1 MNLQLENMQTEDN
14 TKSYTFWRWMNI
26 QKTISREEEEE
37 YGYLLEVYRGKTEEE
52 AKDRGTYQMK

>member
-1 MNLQLENMQTEDN
+1 
-14 TKSYTFWRWMNI
+14 MNI